1 VVFKDRTSRKE
12 AVKKIDELRGSG
24 ASQDT
29 INAHIAD
36 VRANNYQGMKTGG
49 RPLAIVPPDNPGA
62 AEYQEVARGQ
72 GEATKAGTE
81 DSGVG
86 TMSQVSR
93 DSSVVSS
100 YTTDL

>member
-1 VVFKDRTSRKE
+1 
-12 AVKKIDELRGSG
+12 
-24 ASQDT
+24 
-29 INAHIAD
+29 
-36 VRANNYQGMKTGG
+36 VRANNYPGMKTGG